1 MLRNC
6 YTEALYAE
14 GTDKM
19 KKLFNHTKRPERN
32 WEEDVQDGYDWD
44 EEQDGEEYYAD
55 DEEYTGEEQDGEEY
69 YADDEEYI
77 GEEQDDEEYYAD
89 DEEYTGEEQD
99 GEEYYADDEEYTGDE
114 DGGEY
119 YADGEEYTGDED
131 GEEYYADDEEYTGD
145 EDDGEYYADDE
156 EYTGDED
163 GEEYYADDEEYIGD
177 DDMAPVR
184 GGKGKKS
191 KKQGGNKIAA
201 IWTKFLNMSTMDRIM
216 TATGVA
222 VLILAI
228 VTGSVYASARMVDHQ
243 VSEFVSVGSQ
253 LDGIQMIG
261 EQGMLAVADA
271 KLAKI
276 AAANAVDDENEEQKE
291 YDEAEYTN
299 GGTVELEMVSV
310 QKDLKIKFTNKKSG
324 KLISNVPFSVTITD
338 PNGKSDTWTDD
349 DMDGIIYKKGI
360 TPGTYTVAVNTL
372 TDEKYKDYTLPTG
385 TQKVEVKKDI
395 AYKKVDVANEIKKES
410 EVNAAK
416 EDTMKNDTVVESILE
431 DTVQWVESKKLPP
444 TYREVAKDT
453 VVNPEKQTAYS
464 GRFLRIADEKITIK
478 KGETKTLT
486 PPDAGASNVT
496 WGSSDGAIAS
506 VSKDGV
512 LTGIKAGGPVT
523 ITCTYTV
530 PASATPSP
538 VPSTNPTATP
548 TTEPTAT
555 PTTEPTA
562 TPTTE
567 PTATPTSEPA
577 EETPTPT
584 PSTGGTGEGGSSN
597 ESQATTQSMGGGNL
611 PIAYAQVGSTQ
622 KTYTWEVTVTEAQKP
637 TAALEPASLN
647 VEAGKE
653 ATAQV
658 KVTNFTGATYQI
670 TANSNDKAA
679 TAAVDANGKITV
691 KGVAAGDAKITV
703 TVTMGTETKTLDL
716 AVKVT
721 NGIKIT
727 LDKTAVTVYPK
738 STAAVTASVSGS
750 GTITADSGD
759 KNIATVAVSDKT
771 ITVTG
776 VKKGTATITVT
787 YKEGSAEA
795 KATFTV
801 TVAGDVNPRE
811 DTKTPLKD
819 TSGRQLYVSIGDN
832 QYRAAAYA
840 DYYTATKF
848 FLMEETRY
856 TGWQTLDG
864 KVYFFKADGSKVT
877 GEQVIQGAKYNFA
890 SDGSL
895 VVGSGTMGIDVSKWN
910 GSIDWN
916 AVKNSGV
923 NYVII
928 RVGYRG
934 SSQGALI
941 EDPKFKTNIKGATA
955 AGLKVGVYFFTQAV
969 DEVEA
974 VQEASM
980 VLDRISGYKI
990 SYPVFLDVE
999 GSGGRGD
1006 AIDSATRT
1014 AVCKAFCNTI
1024 KNAGYTPGVY
1034 ANKTWLTSKMDAG
1047 ALSGYKIW
1055 LAQYAKTP
1063 TYTGRYDLWQY
1074 RSDGKV
1080 SGISG
1085 KVDLNI
1091 SYLGY

>member
-1 MLRNC
+1 
-6 YTEALYAE
+6 
-14 GTDKM
+14 M
-19 KKLFNHTKRPERN
+19 KKLFNHTKRPDRN

-55 DEEYTGEEQDGEEY
+55 DEEYTGEEQD
-69 YADDEEYI
+69 
-77 GEEQDDEEYYAD
+77 DEEYYAD

-99 GEEYYADDEEYTGDE
+99 GEEYYADDEEYTG
-114 DGGEY
+114 
-119 YADGEEYTGDED
+119 EEQD
-131 GEEYYADDEEYTGD
+131 GEEYYADDEEYTGEEQDGEEYYADDEEYIGD
-145 EDDGEYYADDE
+145 EDGGEYYADDEEYTGDEDGGEYYADDE

-360 TPGTYTVAVNTL
+360 TPGNYTVAVNTL

-584 PSTGGTGEGGSSN
+584 PSTGATGEGGSSN
-597 ESQATTQSMGGGNL
+597 ESQATTRSMGGGSL
-611 PIAYAQVGSTQ
+611 PTAYAQVGSTQ

-750 GTITADSGD
+750 GTITVDSGD

-819 TSGRQLYVSIGDN
+819 TSGRQLYVSTGDN

>member
-1 MLRNC
+1 
-6 YTEALYAE
+6 
-14 GTDKM
+14 M
-19 KKLFNHTKRPERN
+19 KKLFNHTKRPDRN

-55 DEEYTGEEQDGEEY
+55 DEEYTG
-69 YADDEEYI
+69 
-77 GEEQDDEEYYAD
+77 
-89 DEEYTGEEQD
+89 
-99 GEEYYADDEEYTGDE
+99 
-114 DGGEY
+114 
-119 YADGEEYTGDED
+119 DED

-145 EDDGEYYADDE
+145 EDGEEYYADDE

-177 DDMAPVR
+177 EDGEEYYADDEEYLGEEDGEEYYADDDMAPAH

-299 GGTVELEMVSV
+299 GGTVELELVSV

-360 TPGTYTVAVNTL
+360 TPGNYTVAVNTL

-385 TQKVEVKKDI
+385 TQKVEVRKDI

-464 GRFLRIADEKITIK
+464 GRFLRIANEQISIK
-478 KGETKTLT
+478 VGETKQLT
-486 PPDAGASNVT
+486 PPTGATVVGWSSNNPDV
-496 WGSSDGAIAS
+496 AS
-506 VSKDGV
+506 VNDGV
-512 LTGIKAGGPVT
+512 VTGWKAGGPVT
-523 ITCTYTV
+523 ITCTYTE
-530 PASATPSP
+530 AGSA
-538 VPSTNPTATP
+538 
-548 TTEPTAT
+548 
-555 PTTEPTA
+555 
-562 TPTTE
+562 
-567 PTATPTSEPA
+567 
-577 EETPTPT
+577 TPTPT
-584 PSTGGTGEGGSSN
+584 TPGTGGTTTTTPDSSGTTGTPTGGTGEDGSSN
-597 ESQATTQSMGGGNL
+597 ESQATQQSVGGGSL

-622 KTYTWEVTVTEAQKP
+622 KTYTWEVTVTEVQKP

-679 TAAVDANGKITV
+679 TATVDANGKITV
-691 KGVAAGDAKITV
+691 NGVAAGDAKITV
-703 TVTMGTETKTLDL
+703 TVTMGTETKKLDL
-716 AVKVT
+716 EVKVT

-738 STAAVTASVSGS
+738 STATVTATVSGS
-750 GTITADSGD
+750 GTIAAPVSSDD
-759 KNIATVAVSDKT
+759 KIATATISGKT

-832 QYRAAAYA
+832 QYRAAVYA

-848 FLMEETRY
+848 FLMEESRY

>member
-1 MLRNC
+1 
-6 YTEALYAE
+6 
-14 GTDKM
+14 M
-19 KKLFNHTKRPERN
+19 KKLFNHTKRPDRN

-55 DEEYTGEEQDGEEY
+55 DEEYTGDEDGEEY
-69 YADDEEYI
+69 YADD
-77 GEEQDDEEYYAD
+77 
-89 DEEYTGEEQD
+89 
-99 GEEYYADDEEYTGDE
+99 
-114 DGGEY
+114 
-119 YADGEEYTGDED
+119 EEYTGDED

-145 EDDGEYYADDE
+145 EDGEEYYADDEEYTGDEDGEEYYADDE

-177 DDMAPVR
+177 EDGEEYYADDEEYLGEEDGEEYYADDDMAPAH

-299 GGTVELEMVSV
+299 GGTVELELVSV

-360 TPGTYTVAVNTL
+360 TPGNYTVAVNTL

-385 TQKVEVKKDI
+385 TQKVEVRKDI

-464 GRFLRIADEKITIK
+464 GRFLRIANEQISIK
-478 KGETKTLT
+478 VGETKQLT
-486 PPDAGASNVT
+486 PPTGATVVGWSSNNPDV
-496 WGSSDGAIAS
+496 AS
-506 VSKDGV
+506 VNDGV
-512 LTGIKAGGPVT
+512 VTGWKAGGPVT
-523 ITCTYTV
+523 ITCTYTE
-530 PASATPSP
+530 AGSA
-538 VPSTNPTATP
+538 
-548 TTEPTAT
+548 
-555 PTTEPTA
+555 
-562 TPTTE
+562 
-567 PTATPTSEPA
+567 
-577 EETPTPT
+577 TPTPT
-584 PSTGGTGEGGSSN
+584 TPGTGGTTTTTPDSSGTTTTTPDSSGTTGTPTGGTGEDGSSN
-597 ESQATTQSMGGGNL
+597 ESQATQQSVGGGSL

-622 KTYTWEVTVTEAQKP
+622 KTYTWEVTVTEVQKP

-679 TAAVDANGKITV
+679 TATVDANGKITV
-691 KGVAAGDAKITV
+691 NGVAAGDAKITV
-703 TVTMGTETKTLDL
+703 TVTMGTETKKLDL
-716 AVKVT
+716 EVKVT

-738 STAAVTASVSGS
+738 STATVTATVSGS
-750 GTITADSGD
+750 GTIAAPVSSDD
-759 KNIATVAVSDKT
+759 KIATATISGKT

-832 QYRAAAYA
+832 QYRAAVYA

-848 FLMEETRY
+848 FLMEESRY